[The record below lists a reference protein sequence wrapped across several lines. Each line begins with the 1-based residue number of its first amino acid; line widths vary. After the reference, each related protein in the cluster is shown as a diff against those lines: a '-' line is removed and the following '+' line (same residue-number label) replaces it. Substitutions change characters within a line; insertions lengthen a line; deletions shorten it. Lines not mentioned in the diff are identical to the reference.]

1 MSIVNYYTNNL
12 SKYHN
17 KSRVEVVTTQ
27 TRREYLAAPDLKQL
41 AESQAEIYRIFSH
54 ANRIQIFWLLMET
67 EMSVNDIA
75 EAIESSVQN
84 TSQHLR
90 LMKAAN
96 ILDTRRSGQTIYYR
110 IAETDIG
117 NYCRRI
123 LEKNLAE
130 FRMSVM

>member
-1 MSIVNYYTNNL
+1 MT
-12 SKYHN
+12 
-17 KSRVEVVTTQ
+17 
-27 TRREYLAAPDLKQL
+27 APDAKQL

-54 ANRIQIFWLLMET
+54 ANRIQIFWLLMEN
-67 EMSVNDIA
+67 EMSVNEIA
-75 EAIESSVQN
+75 EAIEASVQN
-84 TSQHLR
+84 ASQHLR
-90 LMKAAN
+90 LMKAAD
-96 ILDTRRSGQTIYYR
+96 ILDTRRDGQTIFYH

>member
-1 MSIVNYYTNNL
+1 M
-12 SKYHN
+12 
-17 KSRVEVVTTQ
+17 VETDV
-27 TRREYLAAPDLKQL
+27 KQL

-54 ANRIQIFWLLMET
+54 TNRIQIFWLLMEN
-67 EMSVNDIA
+67 EMSVNDISD
-75 EAIESSVQN
+75 AIDASVQN

-90 LMKAAN
+90 LMKAAS
-96 ILDTRRSGQTIYYR
+96 ILDTRRNGQTIFYR

>member
-1 MSIVNYYTNNL
+1 MVA
-12 SKYHN
+12 
-17 KSRVEVVTTQ
+17 Q
-27 TRREYLAAPDLKQL
+27 DLKQL

-54 ANRIQIFWLLMET
+54 SNRIQIFWLLMEN

-75 EAIESSVQN
+75 EAIGASVQN
-84 TSQHLR
+84 ASQHLR
-90 LMKAAN
+90 LMKAAD
-96 ILDTRRSGQTIYYR
+96 ILDTRRDGQTIYYR
-110 IAETDIG
+110 ISEKDIG

>member
-1 MSIVNYYTNNL
+1 MASQDV
-12 SKYHN
+12 
-17 KSRVEVVTTQ
+17 
-27 TRREYLAAPDLKQL
+27 KQL

-54 ANRIQIFWLLMET
+54 SNRIQIFWLLMEN

-75 EAIESSVQN
+75 EAIAASVQN

-90 LMKAAN
+90 LMKAAS
-96 ILDTRRSGQTIYYR
+96 ILDTRRNGQTIYYR
-110 IAETDIG
+110 IADTDIG

>member
-1 MSIVNYYTNNL
+1 MAS
-12 SKYHN
+12 
-17 KSRVEVVTTQ
+17 
-27 TRREYLAAPDLKQL
+27 PDVRQL

-54 ANRIQIFWLLMET
+54 SNRIQIFWLLMEN

-75 EAIESSVQN
+75 EAIAASVQN

-90 LMKAAN
+90 LMKAAS
-96 ILDTRRSGQTIYYR
+96 ILDTRRNGQTIYYR
-110 IAETDIG
+110 IADTDIG

-130 FRMSVM
+130 FRMSVL

>member
-1 MSIVNYYTNNL
+1 M
-12 SKYHN
+12 
-17 KSRVEVVTTQ
+17 VE
-27 TRREYLAAPDLKQL
+27 PDPKQL

-54 ANRIQIFWLLMET
+54 SNRIQIFWLLMEN
-67 EMSVNDIA
+67 EMSVNEIA
-75 EAIESSVQN
+75 ETIGASVQN

-96 ILDTRRSGQTIYYR
+96 ILDTRRDGQTIFYR
-110 IAETDIG
+110 ISDNDMG
-117 NYCRRI
+117 GYCRRI

>member
-27 TRREYLAAPDLKQL
+27 TRREYLAAPGLKQL

-54 ANRIQIFWLLMET
+54 ASRIQIFWLLMET

>member
-1 MSIVNYYTNNL
+1 LV
-12 SKYHN
+12 
-17 KSRVEVVTTQ
+17 
-27 TRREYLAAPDLKQL
+27 APDIKQL

-54 ANRIQIFWLLMET
+54 ANRIQIFWLLMEN
-67 EMSVNDIA
+67 EMSVNEIA
-75 EAIESSVQN
+75 ETIESSVQN

-90 LMKAAN
+90 LMKAAS
-96 ILDTRRSGQTIYYR
+96 ILDTRRNGQTIFYR

-130 FRMSVM
+130 FRLSVM

>member
-1 MSIVNYYTNNL
+1 MVATD
-12 SKYHN
+12 
-17 KSRVEVVTTQ
+17 V
-27 TRREYLAAPDLKQL
+27 KQL

-54 ANRIQIFWLLMET
+54 SNRIQIFWLLMEF

-75 EAIESSVQN
+75 EAIDASIQN

-90 LMKAAN
+90 LMRAAD
-96 ILDTRRSGQTIYYR
+96 ILDTRRDGQTIYYR

-117 NYCRRI
+117 NYCQRI